1 MSSSGSVTLSS
12 CKAMYHLHPF
22 SIPRLFSRSLALVAV
37 TGLLATCC
45 CAAEAPNSIG
55 ETTITSRNAS
65 ADVPPTGTVNPILQE
80 LARASDPEQVE
91 QLFAERRRV
100 RITSLGKPPVP
111 PAVEAPGGNEIDR
124 FIVDRWRAVE
134 LPESSRPP
142 GLCDD
147 ATFLRRVYLDLIGVV
162 PTIDEATKFLADT
175 TPDKRPRL
183 VEQLLSRDED
193 YADHWTA
200 FWQEAIGSAISE
212 EIGGIPTRGNYH
224 NFLHNSFMTNKPF
237 DLMVAELITPRLL
250 GHQPVKML
258 EILDGQQTIQI
269 GFVQNDTHQ
278 RTLQTAA
285 VVGQVFLGTSMKCA
299 SCHNHFLNDKWS
311 QARFLGF
318 AGLFAEDDLE
328 QIRCEERSGKIIP
341 SRFAFDIPGAPQAI
355 PDDPVARLHLAAILV
370 TDPHNPRF
378 AAAIVNRLWSRYLGR
393 GLYEPVD
400 DYRVDVPASHPEL
413 LEWLAHDFMTHGF
426 DLKRTIRLILNSRTF
441 QNQYDPQLVDAFD
454 ASRPGEPRYYRSP
467 TLRKLT
473 AEQLIDSI
481 RVVTTQKLEAGQ
493 REYVNRETTALRRA
507 LGKPSER
514 IEIST
519 SRSEDVAVVQ
529 ALELINGDEYRE
541 LVYGSRL
548 VIELAADELD
558 PQAIAEKL
566 FLATRGR
573 RPSPSE
579 MELATGFLE
588 KYSLDESAESQFSPI
603 TEIPLQETPLSAT
616 DSRTQAVGDLSWA
629 LMTSP
634 EFQFIQ

>member
-1 MSSSGSVTLSS
+1 
-12 CKAMYHLHPF
+12 MYHLHPF
-22 SIPRLFSRSLALVAV
+22 STARLFSRSLAVAV
-37 TGLLATCC
+37 ATGLLATCC
-45 CAAEAPNSIG
+45 LAAETASSIR
-55 ETTITSRNAS
+55 ETTITGKNARG
-65 ADVPPTGTVNPILQE
+65 DVPPADTVDPILQE
-80 LARASDPEQVE
+80 LAAASDPEQVA

-100 RITSLGKPPVP
+100 RITSLPKPPAP
-111 PAVEAPGGNEIDR
+111 PAVEGPVGNEIDR
-124 FIVDRWRAVE
+124 FIVDRWRADN
-134 LPESSRPP
+134 LPEASRTP
-142 GLCDD
+142 GVCDD

-162 PTIDEATKFLADT
+162 PTIEEVTNFLADT
-175 TPDKRPRL
+175 APEKRKQM
-183 VEQLLSRDED
+183 VEQLLGRDEA

-200 FWQEAIGSAISE
+200 FWQEAIGSAVSE
-212 EIGGIPTRGNYH
+212 EIGGIPTRGDYH
-224 NFLHNSFMTNKPF
+224 KFLHNSFVTNKPF
-237 DLMVAELITPRLL
+237 DLIVAELITPRLP
-250 GHQPVKML
+250 GHQPVKNL

-299 SCHNHFLNDKWS
+299 SCHTHFINDEWS

-318 AGLFAEDDLE
+318 AGLFAEHDLE
-328 QIRCEERSGKIIP
+328 QIRCEEHSGKFI
-341 SRFAFDIPGAPQAI
+341 STRFAFEIPGAPQAI
-355 PDDPVARLHLAAILV
+355 PDDLVARLHLAAILV

-426 DLKRTIRLILNSRTF
+426 DLKRTIRLILNSHTY
-441 QNQYDPQLVDAFD
+441 QKPYDSQLVDPFD
-454 ASRPGEPRYYRSP
+454 ASRPGETRYYRSP

-481 RVVTTQKLEAGQ
+481 RVATTQKLEAGQ
-493 REYVNRETTALRRA
+493 REYVNHETTPLRRA

-519 SRSEDVAVVQ
+519 ARSEDVAVVQ

-548 VIELAADELD
+548 VADLAADEMELR
-558 PQAIAEKL
+558 AIAEKL

-579 MELATGFLE
+579 MELAIGFLE
-588 KYSLDESAESQFSPI
+588 ASSLEESVE
-603 TEIPLQETPLSAT
+603 ETPLQTT
-616 DSRTQAVGDLSWA
+616 DSRRKAVGDLSWA